1 MIERRQAAYLN
12 HSDFRAEFV
21 DARRPV
27 VLDGAVD
34 HWPALRWTP
43 ERLRAT
49 CGDIEVEVQGDRA
62 ADPDFETNSIA
73 HKRTMSFGAFVS
85 HVFGGN
91 ETNDLYMVANNG
103 FLERAGR
110 QLTADIGASPYL
122 DAAVAHGRTFLW
134 FGPTGTVTP
143 LHYDVID
150 ILYVQ
155 VLGEKRFSMIDPRH
169 SGSLY
174 QRGNTVFSAVDYEHP
189 DLGNYPAYGAVTA
202 EDIELHPGQVM
213 FIPTGWWHHV
223 RSLAPSASVSFT
235 NIKG

>member
-1 MIERRQAAYLN
+1 LIERRQARYLT
-12 HSDFRAEFV
+12 HTDFRAEYV
-21 DARRPV
+21 DAHRPV
-27 VLDGAVD
+27 ILSGAVD
-34 HWPALRWTP
+34 DWPALRWTP
-43 ERLRAT
+43 ERLKAA
-49 CGDIEVEVQGDRA
+49 CGEIEVEVQGERA
-62 ADPDFETNSIA
+62 TDPDFEVNSIS
-73 HKRTMSFGAFVS
+73 HKRTMPFGTFVG
-85 HVFGGN
+85 HVFGGE

-110 QLTADIGASPYL
+110 TLTADLGASPYL

-134 FGPTGTVTP
+134 FGPAGTVTP

-169 SGSLY
+169 GGCLY

-189 DLGNYPAYGAVTA
+189 DMDLYPAYGTVTA
-202 EDIELHPGQVM
+202 EDIELTPGQTM

-223 RSLAPSASVSFT
+223 RSLSCSASVSFT
-235 NIKG
+235 NIR